1 MQILE
6 LTQVGNSVG
15 IVLPEEM
22 LSRLKLKQGAKVFVT
37 DTPEGIALTRYDV
50 DLDAQLSAGR
60 KLMQQYHKTFEQ
72 LAK

>member
-1 MQILE
+1 MRTLE

-22 LSRLKLKQGAKVFVT
+22 LSRLKLKQGARVFVT
-37 DTPEGIALTRYDV
+37 ETPEGIALTRYDK

-60 KLMQQYHKTFEQ
+60 KLMQQYHTTFEQ

>member
-22 LSRLKLKQGAKVFVT
+22 LSRLELKQGARVFVT
-37 DTPEGIALTRYDV
+37 ETPEGITLTRYDE
-50 DLDAQLSAGR
+50 DLEEQLSAGR
-60 KLMQQYHKTFEQ
+60 KLMQQYHTTFEQ